1 MKEILLGTTN
11 SDDDEGANAK
21 NQNLET
27 EDGTKKS
34 EYGKKEDRK
43 KKKSSTDS
51 KNGPKCEK
59 EEKEGGASI
68 FPLFRSVLKMIASN
82 VSYDIKQEIEI
93 AIPSLATLLLPELP
107 DYLRPS
113 ISFKTRLFMTHL
125 INSPGGTIDT
135 MKILWNKIIGKYSS
149 EGASIANGAL

>member
-11 SDDDEGANAK
+11 SDDEEGANAK
-21 NQNLET
+21 NQDLET

-51 KNGPKCEK
+51 KKVPKCEK

-68 FPLFRSVLKMIASN
+68 FPFFRSVLKMIASN

-113 ISFKTRLFMTHL
+113 ISLKTRLFMTHL
-125 INSPGGTIDT
+125 INSPGGAIDT

-149 EGASIANGAL
+149 EGASIA